1 MLRFEGDFMR
11 KIITNEKVL
20 ETNKIHFGMYND
32 VINKKVLTESGI
44 EAIPYSIIR
53 FGILY
58 EVLDEV
64 YIDII
69 TEKIVEKNKIDITR
83 FNKFNELV
91 SRVLEEITVESIIKI
106 TDVLFG
112 EDYVEDI
119 IRENDINFELKS
131 LDSDNMY
138 TRFLDNLENNLNRKL
153 K

>member
-83 FNKFNELV
+83 FNKFDELV
-91 SRVLEEITVESIIKI
+91 SRVPDEITVESIIKI

>member
-83 FNKFNELV
+83 FNKFDELV
-91 SRVLEEITVESIIKI
+91 TRVPEEITVESIIKI

-153 K
+153 R